1 MFERFTDRARRVV
14 VLAQEEARML
24 SHNYIGTE
32 HILLGLIH
40 EGEGVAAKA
49 LETMDI
55 SLEAVRGKV
64 EDIIGQGQQAPSGHI
79 PFTPRAK
86 KVLELSL
93 REALQLGHNYI
104 GTEHILL
111 GLIREGEGVAAQ
123 VLVSLGADLNR
134 VRQQVIQLVSG
145 FQGKEAEAAAAPSEG
160 GSPQGSSAVLDQF
173 GRNLTQ
179 AAREGKLD
187 PVIGRDDEAERVMQ
201 TLSRRTKNNPV
212 LVGEPGVGKTA
223 VVESLAQDIVRGDV
237 PETLRDKQIYTL
249 DLGALVAGSR
259 YRGDFEER
267 LKKVLK
273 EIRTRGDIILFI
285 DEIHTLVGAGAA
297 EGAIDAASILKPML
311 ARGELQTVGATTLD
325 EYRKHFEKDA
335 ALNRRF
341 QPIVVEEPSVS
352 DTVEI
357 LKGLRDRYEA
367 HHRVSITD
375 DALAAAATMGDR
387 YISDR
392 FLPDKA
398 IDLID
403 EAGARLRIR
412 RMAAPPELKE
422 FDEQITDVRR
432 RKEGAIDAQ
441 DFEAAASLRDEEKKL
456 IAAKGEREK
465 AWKAG
470 DLDTVAV
477 VDEHLIAEVLAK
489 ATGIPVGQLSEE
501 ESSRLLHMED
511 ELHKRVIGQDEAI
524 KALSRAIRRTRAGL
538 KDPKRPGGSFIFAGP
553 SGVGKTW
560 LSKALANFLFGDDE
574 ALIQLD
580 MSEYSEK
587 HTVSR
592 LFGSPPGYVGYEEGG
607 QLTEKVRR
615 KPFSVVLFDEIEKA
629 HPDIFN
635 SLLQIL
641 EEGHLTDGQ
650 GRVVNFK
657 NAVIIMT
664 TNLGA
669 REISKGVNLGFS
681 QAGDVSGTYDKM
693 KERVATEL
701 KQHFRP
707 EFLNRVDEVIVFPP
721 LTQSEILQMVD
732 MMVGSLEKRLLD
744 RDISIEL
751 TIAAKELLSTR
762 GFDPVLGARPL
773 RRTVQRDIEDV
784 MAEKMLYGEIR
795 AGQLVLIDVEGE
807 GADAHFTF
815 DGRDKATLE
824 LEEVA
829 AGAIDA
835 GSPSE

>member
-49 LETMDI
+49 LESLDI
-55 SLEAVRGKV
+55 SLEAVRAQV
-64 EDIIGQGQQAPSGHI
+64 EEIIGQGQQAPSGHI

-123 VLVSLGADLNR
+123 VLVKLGADLNR

-145 FQGKEAEAAAAPSEG
+145 FQGKEAETAGAPSE
-160 GSPQGSSAVLDQF
+160 SQPANSAVLDQF

-187 PVIGRDDEAERVMQ
+187 PVIGRSDEAERVMQ

-341 QPIVVEEPSVS
+341 QPILVEEPSVN

-375 DALAAAATMGDR
+375 DALVAAATMGDR

-422 FDEQITDVRR
+422 FDEQIADVRR

-441 DFEAAASLRDEEKKL
+441 DFEAAAALRDEEKQL
-456 IAAKGEREK
+456 INAKAEREK

-470 DLDTVAV
+470 DLDSVAV
-477 VDEHLIAEVLAK
+477 VDEALIAEVLAK
-489 ATGIPVGQLSEE
+489 ATGIPVGQLSEA
-501 ESSRLLHMED
+501 ESSRLLNMEA
-511 ELHKRVIGQDEAI
+511 ELHERVIGQDEAI

-560 LSKALANFLFGDDE
+560 LSKALANFLFGDEDS
-574 ALIQLD
+574 LIQLD
-580 MSEYSEK
+580 MSEYAEK

-657 NAVIIMT
+657 NAVVIMT

-681 QAGDVSGTYDKM
+681 QAGDTVGTYNKM
-693 KERVATEL
+693 KERVSIEL

-707 EFLNRVDEVIVFPP
+707 EFLNRVDEIIVFPP
-721 LTQSEILQMVD
+721 LTQDEIFQMVD
-732 MMVGSLEKRLLD
+732 MMVGSLEKRLVD
-744 RDISIEL
+744 RDITLEL
-751 TIAAKELLSTR
+751 SPEAKELLAKR

-773 RRTVQRDIEDV
+773 RRTVQREIEDV
-784 MAEKMLYGEIR
+784 MAEKMLYGEILP
-795 AGQLVLIDVEGE
+795 GQIVAIGVEGE
-807 GADAHFTF
+807 GAEAVFTF
-815 DGRDKATLE
+815 EARNKAELALE
-824 LEEVA
+824 MPAEVPA
-829 AGAIDA
+829 VEA
-835 GSPSE
+835 